1 MARMR
6 LADRLAAARAE
17 RVAKA
22 ALRTRREIE
31 AREGA
36 KVLVG
41 GQQLTSFCGNDY
53 LGLSQ
58 HLDVVAALQEAA
70 AWHGVGSTGS
80 AGVSGHHS
88 EHAAFEREMAQWLGY
103 ERGLLFG
110 SGYQA
115 NLAVLQSLLGEG
127 DLCVQDKL
135 NHACL
140 IDGAR
145 LSGCDLKRYPH
156 ADVEA
161 AMRQL
166 MTRRDGV
173 AILATDGV
181 FSMDG
186 DRAPLADLALVA
198 RAQDAL
204 LYVDDAHG
212 IGVLGPEGRGSLAVA
227 GLTPREVPLLLV
239 PLGKAFGGQG
249 AMLLGNAALISHVA
263 ETARPYL
270 FSTAPAPAMAAA
282 MRASLRL
289 IRTQPW
295 RRAKLASLVARFR
308 RGASARGLPVQESF
322 TPIQPILLGDNL
334 RALAVSKALET
345 QGYLVSAIRPPTVPE
360 GQARLRVTLSS
371 DHSEADVDGLL
382 AALAEA
388 VNARPDPVTA

>member
-1 MARMR
+1 MARIR
-6 LADRLAAARAE
+6 LADRVAAARSDRAAKSAT
-17 RVAKA
+17 RV
-22 ALRTRREIE
+22 RREIE

-36 KVLVG
+36 RVLVG
-41 GQQLTSFCGNDY
+41 GRQLVSFCSNDY

-58 HLDVVAALQEAA
+58 HLDVVSALQEAA

-80 AGVSGHHS
+80 PGVSGHHR
-88 EHAAFEREMAQWLGY
+88 EHAAFEQEMAQWLGY
-103 ERGLLFG
+103 ERGLFFPG
-110 SGYQA
+110 GYQA
-115 NLAVLQSLLGEG
+115 NLAVLQALLVDG

-145 LSGCDLKRYPH
+145 LSGAELKRYPH
-156 ADVEA
+156 ADTEA

-166 MTRRDGV
+166 LARREGA

-186 DRAPLADLALVA
+186 DIAPLGELALVA
-198 RAQDAL
+198 RTQDAT

-212 IGVLGPEGRGSLAVA
+212 VGVLGPEGRGSLAAA
-227 GLTPREVPLLLV
+227 GLGAREVPLLLV

-249 AMLLGNAALISHVA
+249 AMLLGSAALVGHVA

-270 FSTAPAPAMAAA
+270 FSTSPAPAMAAA
-282 MRASLRL
+282 MRASLKL
-289 IRTQPW
+289 IRTESW

-308 RGASARGLPVQESF
+308 RSAASLALPLHEST
-322 TPIQPILLGDNL
+322 TPIQPLILGSNA
-334 RALAVSKALET
+334 RALAVSKSLEQ

-360 GQARLRVTLSS
+360 GQARLRITLSV
-371 DHSEADVDGLL
+371 DHAERDIDGLL
-382 AALAEA
+382 AAIVEA
-388 VNARPDPVTA
+388 VKASPDPITA